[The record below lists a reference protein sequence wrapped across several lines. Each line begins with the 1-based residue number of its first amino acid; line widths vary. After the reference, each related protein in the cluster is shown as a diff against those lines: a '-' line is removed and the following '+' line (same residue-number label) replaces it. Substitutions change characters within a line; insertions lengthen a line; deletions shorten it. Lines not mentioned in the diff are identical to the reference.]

1 MQDFRPID
9 EMTVVRVSNA
19 RGDDGL
25 RRMTIELTTRAAAR
39 ALADYL
45 EQCDCTVTFVSE
57 RVLEVLPPAR
67 AQSARDEA
75 IEMEAY
81 LRVWSAMNPTIK
93 VTRIPA
99 AE

>member
-1 MQDFRPID
+1 MA
-9 EMTVVRVSNA
+9 VVRVMNA

-25 RRMTIELTTRAAAR
+25 RRMTIELTTQGAAR

-81 LRVWSAMNPTIK
+81 LRVWSAMNPTQK

-99 AE
+99 AD

>member
-1 MQDFRPID
+1 LQGFRPIH
-9 EMTVVRVSNA
+9 ETTVVRVANA

-93 VTRIPA
+93 VTRIPSA
-99 AE
+99 D